1 MVIFI
6 FQKQINDIIIC
17 SLVLYNMYIIRGT
30 KSRHFMDRFNVFES
44 IKFNDFT
51 RFFLISSYKIYNL
64 VFNLLE
70 RIKETFY
77 VMFLISS
84 NLRIII

>member
-51 RFFLISSYKIYNL
+51 GSFL
-64 VFNLLE
+64 FPH
-70 RIKETFY
+70 IKYT
-77 VMFLISS
+77 I
-84 NLRIII
+84 